1 MPVLAPQAGLVL
13 DPLRMNGNAADRAN
27 LHTLGLVKM
36 ADTFSAFLRVNLIDV
51 STKVNR
57 IIGTFGLAYITI
69 DALVRDHQSHD
80 DFPIPGSDTA
90 FRVRVLGRLDNHDRH
105 AGRMEHFVGN

>member
-1 MPVLAPQAGLVL
+1 MPVLAPQADLVL
-13 DPLRMNGNAADRAN
+13 DPLWMNGNAADRAN

-36 ADTFSAFLRVNLIDV
+36 ADTFGAFLRVNLIDV

-57 IIGTFGLAYITI
+57 IVGAFGLAYITV

-80 DFPIPGSDTA
+80 DFPVPGSDTV
-90 FRVRVLGRLDNHDRH
+90 FRVRVLCRLDNHH
-105 AGRMEHFVGN
+105 WNTGRMKHFVGH